1 MLLQVRK
8 LKIVNFELHY
18 IYIIGITLVFIG
30 LLLLIKDN
38 FEMNV
43 IKNKGIVETVYLTN
57 TENAVVLSITY
68 EFNNEVYRTNVLN
81 YKREI
86 HSGEK
91 IIIYHD
97 LFSLENVNTKL
108 SFSNGYLI
116 AIIGI
121 IILYYYTRLMK

>member
-1 MLLQVRK
+1 
-8 LKIVNFELHY
+8 
-18 IYIIGITLVFIG
+18 
-30 LLLLIKDN
+30 
-38 FEMNV
+38 MNV

-57 TENAVVLSITY
+57 TENAVVLSVTY